1 MTRRKSNF
9 SPARRQSCLK
19 NFTQYRLNGMI
30 GSLHTIYYERR
41 NESPLLQ
48 NAIGVVIDALEQL
61 KNTFKEHDNV

>member
-1 MTRRKSNF
+1 MPRRKYAS
-9 SPARRQSCLK
+9 SEASHRACMK

-41 NESPLLQ
+41 NESPMLL

-61 KNTFKEHDNV
+61 KNTFKEHDNG

>member
-1 MTRRKSNF
+1 MASPKRRMTPERRKM
-9 SPARRQSCLK
+9 CLQ

-41 NESPLLQ
+41 NESPMLQ

-61 KNTFKEHDNV
+61 KNTFKEHDNA